1 MLPIQITSVQ
11 LFRARASDIRKQ
23 GCETFFPFLPTTYTI
38 HYYFTYILNL
48 IQRPKTFILLTR
60 ILSLTWWQVLCFDTK
75 IFYGVISV
83 IKTPPLLF
91 LSYSELLFLLL
102 LVFLTLEGKL
112 QGHGEGVTVIITLSL
127 TYSLSKY
134 LDIRTQWSV
143 AESYLHIAY
152 EIISVCLTFLKE
164 KLKEMFSAISHM

>member
-83 IKTPPLLF
+83 IKTPLHSFFPILITARF
-91 LSYSELLFLLL
+91 
-102 LVFLTLEGKL
+102 FLTLEGKL

-134 LDIRTQWSV
+134 LDMCTNTV
-143 AESYLHIAY
+143 
-152 EIISVCLTFLKE
+152 VGLKI
-164 KLKEMFSAISHM
+164 LFACYI

>member
-83 IKTPPLLF
+83 IKTPSTLSSLF
-91 LSYSELLFLLL
+91 WAPILITARI
-102 LVFLTLEGKL
+102 FLTLEGKL

-143 AESYLHIAY
+143 SKSYWHVTYESK
-152 EIISVCLTFLKE
+152 SVWHLRETKSGIPPGRLS
-164 KLKEMFSAISHM
+164 LY

>member
-83 IKTPPLLF
+83 IKTPLYSFFPI
-91 LSYSELLFLLL
+91 LSPYSYYYSF
-102 LVFLTLEGKL
+102 FLTLEGKL

-143 AESYLHIAY
+143 SKFYLHVTY
-152 EIISVCLTFLKE
+152 ESKSV
-164 KLKEMFSAISHM
+164 

>member
-1 MLPIQITSVQ
+1 MLSNSTIISLVPPLSRVPQPLSLARKKLSFLHQIKLVEYENIIQITYVQ

-83 IKTPPLLF
+83 IKTPLYSF
-91 LSYSELLFLLL
+91 FSILSPHSYDYSF
-102 LVFLTLEGKL
+102 FDTRRQIARSWRRGDCNNYP
-112 QGHGEGVTVIITLSL
+112 
-127 TYSLSKY
+127 YS
-134 LDIRTQWSV
+134 DIQ
-143 AESYLHIAY
+143 
-152 EIISVCLTFLKE
+152 LK
-164 KLKEMFSAISHM
+164 